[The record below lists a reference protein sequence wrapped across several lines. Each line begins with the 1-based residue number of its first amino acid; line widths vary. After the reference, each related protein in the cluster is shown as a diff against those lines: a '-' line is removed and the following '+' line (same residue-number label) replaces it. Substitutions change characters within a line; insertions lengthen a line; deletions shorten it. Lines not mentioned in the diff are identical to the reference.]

1 MSVSQNASQPA
12 DWSFEPPIDHLD
24 LCNRVRFSLD
34 DPPPCNDAARAKR
47 DAHMRELREVLRA
60 KHLRVSAALM
70 PDLHRLIRDVSDR
83 LMLQTEP
90 EVFIEQNPSI
100 NASALPSMMKE
111 PPAIILQSSL
121 VELLTPDEL
130 ASVVGHELAHV
141 TFDHAPRMHEADSA
155 AAEHFALEN
164 ARAAEISADRVGLLA
179 APSVEAALMA
189 EVKIKTGLSS
199 RFVRLD
205 VPAILENFRNPSEDF
220 DRNWEITTHP
230 EMALR
235 FWAQLAF
242 TETDL
247 FGKLRGKPGGKP
259 FAETEREIE
268 ERFLALGSGAAFR
281 SAVDQVHEVVAWMG
295 VLIVC
300 DDGKVDDRERE
311 ALVRHVG
318 ELWADD
324 ACTYARRNGMKAVE
338 RRAKESV
345 RPLVLT
351 GSRTRRRLEDRLRS
365 IADAAGAP
373 EKAARLIELFRSA
386 LKDD

>member
-1 MSVSQNASQPA
+1 MSGQENKDQPA

-34 DPPPCNDAARAKR
+34 DPPPCSEAARAKR
-47 DAHMRELREVLRA
+47 DAQVRQLREELRS
-60 KHLRVSAALM
+60 KHLRVSSALM
-70 PDLHRLIRDVSDR
+70 PELHRVIRNVSER

-90 EVFIEQNPSI
+90 EVFIEQNSSI
-100 NASALPSMMKE
+100 NAHALPSMLKE

-121 VELLTPDEL
+121 VELLTLDEL

-141 TFDHAPRMHEADSA
+141 TFDHAPRMHETTSA

-164 ARAAEISADRVGLLA
+164 SRAAEMSADRVGLLA
-179 APSVEAALMA
+179 APTVEAALMA

-205 VPAILENFRNPSEDF
+205 IPAILENFKNPSEDF
-220 DRNWEITTHP
+220 DRTWEITTHP

-235 FWAQLAF
+235 FWSQMAF

-247 FGKLRGKPGGKP
+247 FRRIRGQEGGKP
-259 FAETEREIE
+259 FAETERDIE

-281 SAVDQVHEVVAWMG
+281 STVDKVHEVVAWMG

-300 DDGKVDDRERE
+300 EDGNVAERERE

-324 ACTYARRNGMKAVE
+324 ACAYAKRNGLKAVE

-345 RPLVLT
+345 RPLMFT
-351 GSRTRRRLEDRLRS
+351 GTRTRNRLESRLRS
-365 IADAAGAP
+365 IAAATGAP
-373 EKAARLIELFRSA
+373 DKAERLIEMLRSA
-386 LKDD
+386 LNEG